1 MDPSGNS
8 NKGKNWT
15 TNNTRTL
22 LTWITIGS
30 CFIKFLDSQIKR
42 NRTFIR
48 VNTLQSIIMN
58 TATGSIGVSQ
68 ISSIFSQQIQL
79 ILTLIFTLMA
89 FTLTITT
96 GVIKVC
102 QIHENLEKSIQ
113 IRQEWASFITN
124 ISTELQLPMEE
135 RQDALKLIRDNKNI
149 YLSLL
154 NKDIEINTI
163 DAAETLR
170 STENKIK
177 QKIKAYKQYYNS
189 TPELWAAQ
197 SHHDLVKSIG
207 ISISDITTGIV
218 EKELL
223 FLHSREMPIYYDE
236 PRNKKWFISVP
247 DLSNGDANINILRSG
262 EDEEEEDEDQRV
274 KGLGF
279 MERNRRKMK
288 TRRLTIWVA
297 LVKHCRVFY
306 AANIGR
312 RNGG

>member
-1 MDPSGNS
+1 MDASGNN

-15 TNNTRTL
+15 TDNTQTL
-22 LTWITIGS
+22 LAWITIGS

-79 ILTLIFTLMA
+79 ILTLIFTFMA

-113 IRQEWASFITN
+113 VRQEWASFITN

-154 NKDIEINTI
+154 NKDVEINTF
-163 DAAETLR
+163 DAAESLR
-170 STENKIK
+170 STRNKIK
-177 QKIKAYKQYYNS
+177 HKINS
-189 TPELWAAQ
+189 FPPQDSNSPEVLAAR
-197 SHHDLVKSIG
+197 SHHELVKSIG

-218 EKELL
+218 EKELKFL
-223 FLHSREMPIYYDE
+223 FYRQLNTYAGDQNNILDNISE
-236 PRNKKWFISVP
+236 PDYSHRGHIP
-247 DLSNGDANINILRSG
+247 NINLFRMFASDVREEG
-262 EDEEEEDEDQRV
+262 DEETTNGPV
-274 KGLGF
+274 
-279 MERNRRKMK
+279 
-288 TRRLTIWVA
+288 V
-297 LVKHCRVFY
+297 
-306 AANIGR
+306 
-312 RNGG
+312 NGGGLTNEV

>member
-1 MDPSGNS
+1 MDASGNIDTNN

-15 TNNTRTL
+15 TDNTRTL
-22 LTWITIGS
+22 LAWITIGS

-79 ILTLIFTLMA
+79 ILTLIFTFMA

-113 IRQEWASFITN
+113 VRQEWASFITN

-163 DAAETLR
+163 DAAESLR
-170 STENKIK
+170 STQNKIK
-177 QKIKAYKQYYNS
+177 RKINS
-189 TPELWAAQ
+189 FSPLDSNSPEVLAAR
-197 SHHDLVKSIG
+197 SHHELVKSIG

-218 EKELL
+218 EKELKFL
-223 FLHSREMPIYYDE
+223 FYRQLTTYTGDQNNIFDNISEPDYSRRGHSSNVNIFRMFGSKPREEIE
-236 PRNKKWFISVP
+236 E
-247 DLSNGDANINILRSG
+247 A
-262 EDEEEEDEDQRV
+262 DEEHSNDPVV
-274 KGLGF
+274 KGR
-279 MERNRRKMK
+279 E
-288 TRRLTIWVA
+288 
-297 LVKHCRVFY
+297 H
-306 AANIGR
+306 ANEV
-312 RNGG
+312 